1 MKICINHKKEN
12 ITCGDLV
19 YSKSADKYGFVAC
32 INESYYFIER
42 NSFENWSV
50 SYEDINEL
58 IENTKLEL
66 VAKNKELV
74 IHTQIVHN

>member
-12 ITCGDLV
+12 INCGDLV
-19 YSKSADKYGFVAC
+19 YSKSADKYGFVVC
-32 INESYYFIER
+32 INDRYYFIEK
-42 NSFENWSV
+42 NNFENWSD
-50 SYEDINEL
+50 SYEDINKL
-58 IENTKLEL
+58 IINTELEL